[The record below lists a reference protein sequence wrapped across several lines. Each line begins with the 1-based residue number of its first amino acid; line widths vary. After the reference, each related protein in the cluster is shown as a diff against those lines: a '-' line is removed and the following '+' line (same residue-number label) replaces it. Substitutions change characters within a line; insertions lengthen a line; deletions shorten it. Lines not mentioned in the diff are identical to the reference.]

1 MYIVPTLI
9 ARNLKSLEKALSS
22 QRIKKKKIGLVPT
35 MGAIHDGHLALVDK
49 CLKLSQVT
57 VVTIFINPMQF
68 NNKKDLKNYPTSIR
82 KDISIL
88 TEKKVNII
96 FIPKIKDI
104 YPSDFSTFIELKKFD
119 NMLCGKNRNGHFSG
133 VATVVLKLFC
143 LINPRVAFFGE
154 KDFQQLFIIKKLV
167 RDLNLNI
174 DVQAVKTVRDKSGLA
189 LSSRNRLLSKGEKNI
204 ASKVNIILREISLK
218 NLKSIKSILKKTSKK
233 LYSEGVKKV
242 EYLEVRNEKSLESY
256 TYGKLGNNHY
266 RVFVAVKVGKVRL
279 IDNLRLTK

>member
-1 MYIVPTLI
+1 MPTLI

-174 DVQAVKTVRDKSGLA
+174 DVQAVKTVRDKNGLA

-256 TYGKLGNNHY
+256 TFGKLGNNHY

>member
-1 MYIVPTLI
+1 VPTLI

-174 DVQAVKTVRDKSGLA
+174 DVQAVKTVRDKNGLA

-256 TYGKLGNNHY
+256 TFGKLGNNHY

>member
-1 MYIVPTLI
+1 MPTLI

-256 TYGKLGNNHY
+256 TFGKLGNNHY

>member
-1 MYIVPTLI
+1 MPTLI

-22 QRIKKKKIGLVPT
+22 QKIKKKKIGLVPT

-57 VVTIFINPMQF
+57 VVTIFINPLQF
-68 NNKKDLKNYPTSIR
+68 NNKKDLKNYPTSIK
-82 KDISIL
+82 KDIIIL
-88 TEKKVNII
+88 TEKKVDII

-119 NMLCGKNRNGHFSG
+119 NMLCGKKRNGHFSG

-189 LSSRNRLLSKGEKNI
+189 LSSRNRLLSKEEKNI
-204 ASKVNIILREISLK
+204 ASKVNIILKEISLI
-218 NLKSIKSILKKTSKK
+218 NLKSIKTILNQTSKK

-242 EYLEVRNEKSLESY
+242 EYLEIRNEKSLE
-256 TYGKLGNNHY
+256 TYEHGKLGNNYY

-279 IDNLRLTK
+279 IDNLRLN

>member
-1 MYIVPTLI
+1 MPTLI

-49 CLKLSQVT
+49 CLKLSQVA
-57 VVTIFINPMQF
+57 VVTIFINPLQF

-88 TEKKVNII
+88 KEKKVDII
-96 FIPKIKDI
+96 FIPKVKDI

-119 NMLCGKNRNGHFSG
+119 NMLCGKKRNGHFSG

-174 DVQAVKTVRDKSGLA
+174 DIQAVKTVRDKSGLA
-189 LSSRNRLLSKGEKNI
+189 LSSRNRLLSKEEKNI
-204 ASKVNIILREISLK
+204 ASKVNIILRDISLK
-218 NLKSIKSILKKTSKK
+218 NLKSIKSILNQTSKK
-233 LYSEGVKKV
+233 LYSEGIKKV
-242 EYLEVRNEKSLESY
+242 EYLEIRNEKSLESY
-256 TYGKLGNNHY
+256 ENGKLGNNYY

-279 IDNLRLTK
+279 IDNLRLIK

>member
-1 MYIVPTLI
+1 
-9 ARNLKSLEKALSS
+9 
-22 QRIKKKKIGLVPT
+22 
-35 MGAIHDGHLALVDK
+35 
-49 CLKLSQVT
+49 
-57 VVTIFINPMQF
+57 
-68 NNKKDLKNYPTSIR
+68 
-82 KDISIL
+82 
-88 TEKKVNII
+88 
-96 FIPKIKDI
+96 
-104 YPSDFSTFIELKKFD
+104 
-119 NMLCGKNRNGHFSG
+119 MLCGKNRNGHFSG

-189 LSSRNRLLSKGEKNI
+189 LSSRNRLLSKEEKNI

-218 NLKSIKSILKKTSKK
+218 NLKSTKSILNQIPKS
-233 LYSEGVKKV
+233 YIQRVKKV
-242 EYLEVRNEKSLESY
+242 EYLEIRSEKSLESY
-256 TYGKLGNNHY
+256 EYGKLGNNNY

>member
-1 MYIVPTLI
+1 MPTLI

-174 DVQAVKTVRDKSGLA
+174 DVQAVKTVRDKNGLA

>member
-1 MYIVPTLI
+1 MPTLI

-104 YPSDFSTFIELKKFD
+104 YHLDQ
-119 NMLCGKNRNGHFSG
+119 H
-133 VATVVLKLFC
+133 
-143 LINPRVAFFGE
+143 
-154 KDFQQLFIIKKLV
+154 
-167 RDLNLNI
+167 
-174 DVQAVKTVRDKSGLA
+174 
-189 LSSRNRLLSKGEKNI
+189 LSLQI
-204 ASKVNIILREISLK
+204 
-218 NLKSIKSILKKTSKK
+218 
-233 LYSEGVKKV
+233 Y
-242 EYLEVRNEKSLESY
+242 
-256 TYGKLGNNHY
+256 
-266 RVFVAVKVGKVRL
+266 F
-279 IDNLRLTK
+279 